1 LRAEASLSMC
11 VPELSIVVLPL
22 QYNQTA
28 RRVPVSLREAMNT
41 LLDDLRYAIRLLI
54 QSPADIARWLNRRRT
69 RAWSFLRIMLIS

>member
-54 QSPADIARWLNRRRT
+54 QSPADIARWRNRRRT